1 MAGRSFV
8 EISKEQN
15 LRNFHN
21 FTQRGQ
27 WSKPVWMDSVN
38 KKVAQKNKSNQ
49 KMAQEDVDDIAQLVV
64 LINLSLKAFKNY
76 LSGQVLE

>member
-1 MAGRSFV
+1 
-8 EISKEQN
+8 
-15 LRNFHN
+15 
-21 FTQRGQ
+21 
-27 WSKPVWMDSVN
+27 MDSVN